1 MGGRAAS
8 GGGGQLKTGRQ
19 CLTVAGSLKA
29 FYTNH
34 QSGSLF
40 YPNHTRE
47 EKQGNGKSKKKHRE
61 FQVLSR
67 MLSEVLFY
75 RVDFYIGH
83 CGYTYITQVKTSME
97 RFTFG

>member
-1 MGGRAAS
+1 MFS
-8 GGGGQLKTGRQ
+8 
-19 CLTVAGSLKA
+19 CS
-29 FYTNH
+29 
-34 QSGSLF
+34 S
-40 YPNHTRE
+40 
-47 EKQGNGKSKKKHRE
+47 E

-75 RVDFYIGH
+75 HMDFYIGH

>member
-1 MGGRAAS
+1 MFS
-8 GGGGQLKTGRQ
+8 
-19 CLTVAGSLKA
+19 CGSE
-29 FYTNH
+29 
-34 QSGSLF
+34 S
-40 YPNHTRE
+40 
-47 EKQGNGKSKKKHRE
+47 
-61 FQVLSR
+61 QVLSR